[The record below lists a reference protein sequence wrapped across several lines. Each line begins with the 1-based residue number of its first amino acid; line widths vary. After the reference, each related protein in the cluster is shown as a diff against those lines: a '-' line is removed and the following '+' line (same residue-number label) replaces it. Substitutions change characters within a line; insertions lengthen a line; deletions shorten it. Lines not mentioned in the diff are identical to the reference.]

1 MMPGSL
7 INLMNAVELKELMAY
22 FVSGGDRKG
31 KFFGP

>member
-7 INLMNAVELKELMAY
+7 INLMNAVELKELMEY
-22 FVSGGDRKG
+22 FFSGGDRKG